1 MLSENLFNQTI
12 DSELIKEILFDFHK
26 NGPVN
31 NSHLETLS
39 YLKNTIP
46 KHSKSM
52 KVN

>member
-39 YLKNTIP
+39 YLKIQSQSIQNL
-46 KHSKSM
+46 
-52 KVN
+52 